1 MKCIIVV
8 ALFFYHSLNGQGKK
22 PLPGFLEL
30 QPAVFSMSL
39 VMMHDVVNPP
49 AASRFYMY
57 AILGAYEIAAQN
69 NTDITPL
76 SKLLKGYHVPRIPAN
91 QKKYDYRIAA
101 VYSILETGK
110 RMLPSGFML
119 QDKQDQFIATLKLH
133 KISAIV
139 IEQSIAV
146 ANLISADI
154 VAFAKSDG
162 YGNLSAK
169 LRYTPLKGE
178 GYWYPTPPT
187 YMEAVEPNWKIIRTM
202 VIDSCNQF
210 APVPPTTFSKD
221 SSSAFYRMAK
231 EVYEISKN
239 PTAEQLQIASFWDC
253 NPFVVGTSG
262 HMAIGFK
269 KISPGGHWMNI
280 AGIVAK
286 KAKLDFG
293 KAVVLHTMVSL
304 TLMDA
309 FISCWDEKYRSNR
322 IRPETYI
329 NKYIDLKWQPILQT
343 PPFPEYTSGHS
354 VISTAAA
361 EVLSYLM
368 GDHFTFTDDSEIIF
382 DIPARTFQSFR
393 QAAEE
398 AAISRLYGGIHFRDA
413 IENGQVEGKA
423 LGIKVIEKI
432 KLEGVLPLFRK

>member
-1 MKCIIVV
+1 
-8 ALFFYHSLNGQGKK
+8 
-22 PLPGFLEL
+22 
-30 QPAVFSMSL
+30 
-39 VMMHDVVNPP
+39 
-49 AASRFYMY
+49 MY
-57 AILGAYEIAAQN
+57 AILGAYEIVSQN
-69 NTDITPL
+69 NTNVSPL
-76 SKLLKGYHVPRIPAN
+76 SKLLKGYFTVRISGD

-119 QDKQDQFIATLKLH
+119 QDKQDQFIATLKLL
-133 KISAIV
+133 KISSTV

-154 VAFAKSDG
+154 VTYAKSDG

-178 GYWYPTPPT
+178 GYWYPTPPS
-187 YMEAVEPNWKIIRTM
+187 YMEAIEPNWKIIRTM

-210 APVPPTTFSKD
+210 PPALPTVFSKD
-221 SSSAFYRMAK
+221 SSSTFYGMAK

-239 PTAEQLQIASFWDC
+239 LTPEQLHIASFWDC

-280 AGIVAK
+280 TGIVAK
-286 KAKLDFG
+286 KARLDFD

-322 IRPETYI
+322 IRPET
-329 NKYIDLKWQPILQT
+329 
-343 PPFPEYTSGHS
+343 
-354 VISTAAA
+354 
-361 EVLSYLM
+361 
-368 GDHFTFTDDSEIIF
+368 
-382 DIPARTFQSFR
+382 
-393 QAAEE
+393 
-398 AAISRLYGGIHFRDA
+398 
-413 IENGQVEGKA
+413 
-423 LGIKVIEKI
+423 
-432 KLEGVLPLFRK
+432 